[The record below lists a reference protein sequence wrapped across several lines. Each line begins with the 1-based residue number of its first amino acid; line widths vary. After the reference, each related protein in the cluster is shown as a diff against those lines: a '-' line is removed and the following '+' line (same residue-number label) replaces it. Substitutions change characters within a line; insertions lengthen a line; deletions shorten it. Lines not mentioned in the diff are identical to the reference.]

1 MIYYAPTPK
10 ASWNCLRITGT
21 VLTFI
26 YYLGLLFPLSFCEI
40 YLMKI
45 FFTSNGTIIEIMIA
59 FMCLISKYS
68 AGIISLYVCFS
79 LESKHFQL
87 MGIFLNLGIIIN
99 FIPIVY
105 IFMWLVIADAQFI
118 QYIGNILLLD
128 CLLFFPSNVTTLT
141 YINKTINTLGYAYG
155 RLSPYS
161 YAYPYPNTSTYEYA
175 PIYKPQVVNGT
186 IMHNLTELSNT

>member
-10 ASWNCLRITGT
+10 ASWNCLRITAT

-26 YYLGLLFPLSFCEI
+26 YYFGLLFPLSFCEI

-59 FMCLISKYS
+59 FMRLISKYS

-105 IFMWLVIADAQFI
+105 IFMWLVIADAQVYTI
-118 QYIGNILLLD
+118 YWEYIA
-128 CLLFFPSNVTTLT
+128 T
-141 YINKTINTLGYAYG
+141 
-155 RLSPYS
+155 RLSAILP
-161 YAYPYPNTSTYEYA
+161 E
-175 PIYKPQVVNGT
+175 
-186 IMHNLTELSNT
+186 